1 MNPLFLEGAPTL
13 VEQITTFVSSAV
25 SWIGS
30 FAGAV
35 TSNEL
40 LTLGVVVVP
49 IAGFGIGAIKRLLRF
64 RA

>member
-1 MNPLFLEGAPTL
+1 MFLENPTL
-13 VEQITTFVSSAV
+13 IEQVTTFVTSAV

-30 FAGAV
+30 FAGAI

-49 IAGFGIGAIKRLLRF
+49 IAGFGIGAIKRLLSQRV
-64 RA
+64 